1 MEYSGSLFEQAG
13 EDISAAG
20 AYERHSGMQSVQNL
34 EAVINEGL
42 RVALLEET
50 PDQSL
55 EVLLE
60 HLGKALNGERT
71 YIFEQNESG
80 SDDNTYEWAA
90 EGVRPEKENL
100 QNVPPEVC
108 ASWYQKF
115 SVGKHI
121 VIEHLEAIREAEPL
135 QYENLKRQ
143 GIHSLVVVPLYDGKK
158 IIGFYGVDNPP
169 VKSLEYASNMLQ
181 TAAYFIVSSLKRRN
195 LFREL
200 QKRSYNVLHAL
211 SVDYLGIY
219 EVNFDTGECEIGRAS
234 CRERVFWWV

>member
-1 MEYSGSLFEQAG
+1 MDYSGRLFERIG
-13 EDISAAG
+13 EGAPAAG
-20 AYERHSGMQSVQNL
+20 VCERHNGIQSVQNL

-42 RVALLEET
+42 RVALLEKT
-50 PDQSL
+50 PDDSL

-80 SDDNTYEWAA
+80 GDDNTYEWVAD
-90 EGVRPEKENL
+90 GVEPEKESL

-121 VIEHLEAIREAEPL
+121 VIESLEDIQETEPL

-143 GIHSLVVVPLYDGKK
+143 CIHSLVLVPLYYGKK
-158 IIGFYGVDNPP
+158 IICF
-169 VKSLEYASNMLQ
+169 
-181 TAAYFIVSSLKRRN
+181 
-195 LFREL
+195 
-200 QKRSYNVLHAL
+200 
-211 SVDYLGIY
+211 
-219 EVNFDTGECEIGRAS
+219 
-234 CRERVFWWV
+234 

>member
-1 MEYSGSLFEQAG
+1 MDYSKEFFGRIG
-13 EDISAAG
+13 EDEPDVRGREQHKSI
-20 AYERHSGMQSVQNL
+20 QSVQNL
-34 EAVINEGL
+34 EIVINEGL
-42 RVALLEET
+42 RVALMEET

-80 SDDNTYEWAA
+80 GDDNTYEWAA
-90 EGVRPEKENL
+90 EGVKPEKDNL
-100 QNVPPEVC
+100 QNVPSDVC
-108 ASWYQKF
+108 ASWYRKF
-115 SVGKHI
+115 GNGRHI
-121 VIEHLEAIREAEPL
+121 VIEDIEDIRETDPL

-143 GIHSLVVVPLYDGKK
+143 DIQSLVVVPLYDGKK

-169 VKSLEYASNMLQ
+169 VKSLEYASNMLH

-195 LFREL
+195 LVREL

-219 EVNFDTGECEIGRAS
+219 
-234 CRERVFWWV
+234 